1 MKKFLTASTAASAA
15 LLLCICSQTASAAT
29 PPRDTASGA
38 LSTQDAEA
46 YKALIA
52 SLERDKAALKD
63 ENRRLRQK
71 LRNVR
76 TQLFE
81 ALRENEKNAA
91 QNAKAQTPPSAAAKQ
106 NISEENIQTQQTQ
119 QPAPKAEKEQ
129 SFWEWFTE

>member
-15 LLLCICSQTASAAT
+15 LLLCICSQPASAAT
-29 PPRDTASGA
+29 PSRDTASGA

-91 QNAKAQTPPSAAAKQ
+91 QNAKAQTPPSATAQQ

>member
-1 MKKFLTASTAASAA
+1 MAASAVW
-15 LLLCICSQTASAAT
+15 LLCVFAQPASAAT
-29 PPRDTASGA
+29 PPSDTALGA
-38 LSTQDAEA
+38 LSSQDAEA
-46 YKALIA
+46 YKTLIA
-52 SLERDKAALKD
+52 SLERDKAALKN

-81 ALRENEKNAA
+81 LLGEKEKNAA
-91 QNAKAQTPPSAAAKQ
+91 QNTEAQTASSAARQ

-129 SFWEWFTE
+129 SFWEWFAE